1 MISASF
7 LFYVAEVDLV
17 MWNGLKI
24 SEVFFEEYGLPMLEK
39 DFPEYVDQIAAGLV
53 GQTSE
58 CFGYDDYI
66 SRDHDYAPGFCL
78 WLPEELKKKIGDDLE
93 EAYEN
98 LPVEEFIL
106 NHRSDVGMAEPS
118 NIMTGAR
125 RHRVG
130 VHSIEEFYYEHTGM
144 THAPVT
150 TQDWLATPQMH
161 LAEAVNGKVFR
172 DPPAKFSA
180 IRNVWA
186 GFYPENIL
194 KKKVAADLAMAG
206 KTGQFN
212 YVRSIKRGDVGAAY
226 FCVTEFIYKITA
238 ALFLLNG
245 RYMPYYKWRFRAMK
259 EFTTLSCVIEP
270 LIKLSQMSEEESL
283 GKVDLI
289 ESISGEI
296 VKELVKR
303 GWSSGYSD
311 YLLDNAKLVM
321 KTIGDTEIASWNVF
335 VGED

>member
-1 MISASF
+1 
-7 LFYVAEVDLV
+7 

-39 DFPEYVDQIAAGLV
+39 DFAEYKDQIAAGLA

-78 WLPEELKKKIGDDLE
+78 WLPEELKKKIGDDLQK
-93 EAYEN
+93 AYDE
-98 LPVEEFIL
+98 LPVQEFIL
-106 NHRSDVGMAEPS
+106 HHRSDVGMAEPS

-130 VHSIEEFYYEHTGM
+130 VHSIEEFFYEHTGM

-150 TQDWLATPQMH
+150 TEDWLATPQMH

-172 DPPAKFSA
+172 DPSAKFSS

-186 GFYPENIL
+186 GYYPEDVM

-245 RYMPYYKWRFRAMK
+245 RYMPYYKWRFRAMN
-259 EFTTLSCVIEP
+259 EFTTLSSVIEP
-270 LIKLSQMSEEESL
+270 LLRLSQMSEEESRCRPCH
-283 GKVDLI
+283 G
-289 ESISGEI
+289 G
-296 VKELVKR
+296 
-303 GWSSGYSD
+303 
-311 YLLDNAKLVM
+311 
-321 KTIGDTEIASWNVF
+321 
-335 VGED
+335 

>member
-1 MISASF
+1 
-7 LFYVAEVDLV
+7 

-39 DFPEYVDQIAAGLV
+39 NFAEYKDVIAAGLV

-78 WLPEELKKKIGDDLE
+78 WLPEELKKKIGDDLQK
-93 EAYEN
+93 AYDE

-106 NHRSDVGMAEPS
+106 NHRADVGMAEPS
-118 NIMTGAR
+118 QIMTGAR
-125 RHRVG
+125 SHRVG
-130 VHSIEEFYYEHTGM
+130 VHSIEEFYFEHTGM
-144 THAPVT
+144 TKAPVT
-150 TQDWLATPQMH
+150 TQEWLATPMMH
-161 LAEAVNGKVFR
+161 LSEAVNGKVFR
-172 DPPAKFSA
+172 DPSGEFSA

-186 GFYPENIL
+186 GFYPDDLI

-212 YVRSIKRGDVGAAY
+212 YVRSIKRGDIGAAY
-226 FCVTEFIYKITA
+226 CCVTEFIYKITA

-259 EFTTLSCVIEP
+259 ELTTLNCAAEP
-270 LIKLSQMSEEESL
+270 LMKLSQMSEEKSSD
-283 GKVDLI
+283 KINLI
-289 ESISGEI
+289 EEISGMVI
-296 VKELVKR
+296 KELVGR
-303 GWSSGYSD
+303 GWSSGHSD

-321 KTIGDTEIASWNVF
+321 KTISDTEIASWNVF

>member
-1 MISASF
+1 
-7 LFYVAEVDLV
+7 

-39 DFPEYVDQIAAGLV
+39 NFAEYKDEIAAGLV

-78 WLPEELKKKIGDDLE
+78 WLPEELKKMIGDDLQK
-93 EAYEN
+93 AYDE

-106 NHRSDVGMAEPS
+106 IHRADVGMAEPS

-125 RHRVG
+125 SHRVG
-130 VHSIEEFYYEHTGM
+130 VHSIEEFYFEHTGM
-144 THAPVT
+144 TTAPVT
-150 TQDWLATPQMH
+150 TQEWLATPMMH
-161 LAEAVNGKVFR
+161 LSEAVNGKVFR
-172 DPPAKFSA
+172 DQSDEFSA

-186 GFYPENIL
+186 GFYPEDLI

-226 FCVTEFIYKITA
+226 CCVTEFIYKITA

-259 EFTTLSCVIEP
+259 EFTTLSCVAEP
-270 LIKLSQMSEEESL
+270 LLKLSQMSEEESPS
-283 GKVDLI
+283 KVDLI
-289 ESISGEI
+289 EEISGSI

-321 KTIGDTEIASWNVF
+321 KTISDTEIASWNVF

>member
-1 MISASF
+1 
-7 LFYVAEVDLV
+7 

-24 SEVFFEEYGLPMLEK
+24 SEVFFEEYGLPMLERE
-39 DFPEYVDQIAAGLV
+39 FPGYKDQIAAGLA

-58 CFGYDDYI
+58 AFGYDDYI

-78 WLPEELKKKIGDDLE
+78 WLPEELKKKIGDDLQK
-93 EAYEN
+93 AYEA
-98 LPVEEFIL
+98 LPVQEFIL
-106 NHRSDVGMAEPS
+106 NHRSDIGMAEPS
-118 NIMTGAR
+118 PVMTGAR

-150 TQDWLATPQMH
+150 TEDWLATPQMH
-161 LAEAVNGKVFR
+161 IAEAVNGKVFR
-172 DPPAKFSA
+172 DPSGEFTA
-180 IRNVWA
+180 IRNVWK
-186 GFYPENIL
+186 GFYPEDIK

-212 YVRSIKRGDVGAAY
+212 YVRSVKRGDIGAAY
-226 FCVTEFIYKITA
+226 YCSAEFIYKISA
-238 ALFLLNG
+238 ALFLLSG

-259 EFTTLSCVIEP
+259 ELTTLSDFVGP
-270 LIKLSQMSEEESL
+270 LIKLSQMSEGESASKI
-283 GKVDLI
+283 GLI
-289 ESISGEI
+289 EEISGLVI
-296 VKELVKR
+296 KELVNR

-321 KTIGDTEIASWNVF
+321 KTIDDTEIASWNIF

>member
-1 MISASF
+1 
-7 LFYVAEVDLV
+7 
-17 MWNGLKI
+17 MWSGLKI
-24 SEVFFEEYGLPMLEK
+24 SEIFFEEYGLPMLEN
-39 DFPEYVDQIAAGLV
+39 DFAEYKDQIAAGLA

-78 WLPEELKKKIGDDLE
+78 WLPEELKKKIGDDLQK
-93 EAYEN
+93 AYDE
-98 LPVEEFIL
+98 LPVQEFIL
-106 NHRSDVGMAEPS
+106 NHRADVGMAEPS
-118 NIMTGAR
+118 RIMTGAR
-125 RHRVG
+125 SHRVG

-144 THAPVT
+144 THAPAST
-150 TQDWLATPQMH
+150 EDWLATPQMH

-172 DPPAKFSA
+172 DPSGEFSA
-180 IRNVWA
+180 IRNIWK
-186 GFYPENIL
+186 GYYPEDIL

-212 YVRSIKRGDVGAAY
+212 YDRSIKRGDIGAAY
-226 FCVTEFIYKITA
+226 FCVTEFIYKISA

-259 EFTTLSCVIEP
+259 DFTTLSSAVEP
-270 LIKLSQMSEEESL
+270 LMKLCQMSEEVSSD
-283 GKVDLI
+283 KIDLI
-289 ESISGEI
+289 EEISGLVI
-296 VKELVKR
+296 KELVGR
-303 GWSSGYSD
+303 GWSSGHSD

-321 KTIGDTEIASWNVF
+321 KTINNSEIASWNVF

>member
-1 MISASF
+1 
-7 LFYVAEVDLV
+7 
-17 MWNGLKI
+17 
-24 SEVFFEEYGLPMLEK
+24 
-39 DFPEYVDQIAAGLV
+39 
-53 GQTSE
+53 
-58 CFGYDDYI
+58 
-66 SRDHDYAPGFCL
+66 
-78 WLPEELKKKIGDDLE
+78 
-93 EAYEN
+93 
-98 LPVEEFIL
+98 
-106 NHRSDVGMAEPS
+106 
-118 NIMTGAR
+118 
-125 RHRVG
+125 
-130 VHSIEEFYYEHTGM
+130 M
-144 THAPVT
+144 THAPFT

-172 DPPAKFSA
+172 DPSAKFSA

-212 YVRSIKRGDVGAAY
+212 YARSMKRGDLGAAY

-259 EFTTLSCVIEP
+259 EFTVLSCVIEP